1 MKKVLLFMLALVML
15 FAFVACG
22 GEPIEEDNTAVDVEV
37 NEEKTEEQVR
47 IDENNA
53 AILPKLDEVEAVI
66 VEIEAVVADNDLREK
81 YQSVIDKLREELD
94 GVTENHY
101 KIIDMGGYLKGTA
114 DFEAAVDGAIEKDKE
129 ILDLI
134 VADIEPTV
142 IQNELIDKLNELV
155 DLVNEVTVNA
165 QDNGWDKNEDLLS
178 EMSAVYVFID
188 EVKGK
193 IYSSDD
199 IEETYKNENIAKI
212 NELLPVYQEYL
223 GMVSKPCTE

>member
-1 MKKVLLFMLALVML
+1 
-15 FAFVACG
+15 
-22 GEPIEEDNTAVDVEV
+22 
-37 NEEKTEEQVR
+37 
-47 IDENNA
+47 
-53 AILPKLDEVEAVI
+53 
-66 VEIEAVVADNDLREK
+66 
-81 YQSVIDKLREELD
+81 
-94 GVTENHY
+94 
-101 KIIDMGGYLKGTA
+101 MGGYLKGTA

-199 IEETYKNENIAKI
+199 IEETYKNKNIAKI